1 MDREP
6 ESAMESLPDPRDQ
19 QFKVPRRPSWG
30 ARLDQARLA
39 VDAAYRSDE
48 AQAVDGLLSRLRLS
62 AGDRA
67 AIADRARRLVA
78 TVRERRVRPGGIDA
92 FLQEYGLDTREGV
105 VLMCLAEALLRV
117 PDAGTVDEL
126 IRDKLSDGNWAEHVG
141 QSASVLVNASSWGL
155 MLSGRIL
162 RDQGLSGGDLVRAM
176 RRLVQR
182 SGEPVIRQAMTQ
194 AMRIMGRQFVLAE
207 TIDAAMK
214 ESRAAEKA
222 GYRYSYDM
230 LGEAALTAADA
241 ARYYDAYAKA
251 IDRVGNHSAG
261 RGPIEGPGVS
271 IKLSALHPRY
281 EVAQADRVMAEL
293 RPRIVSLCELAKG
306 HGIGICID
314 AEEADRLDLSLD
326 LIAATAT
333 EPALAGWEG
342 FGLALQAYQK
352 RAIHLV
358 DWLAGLAAEAK
369 RRLMVRLVKGAYWD
383 TEIKQAQ
390 VDGMAGYPVFTRKR
404 TTDVSWLACAQALV
418 ADTRAFYPQFATH
431 NAHSLAAAM
440 IMANAAG
447 TRAYE
452 FQRLHGMGEPLYEA
466 VVEKATPDARAA
478 CRIYAPVG
486 GHRDLLAY
494 LVRRLLEN
502 GANTSFVNRLA
513 DDELPIDEVIA
524 DPVLRTMRTDP
535 IANPAIPLPAELFR
549 PARANASGEDLSDR
563 PRLAALAAAMDVPSL
578 PRAAALVSGEPAL
591 GSGEKVRNPA
601 RRSQAVG
608 SVGEANTGDVEA
620 ALAAGKV
627 AHAAWSRRPVEER
640 AACLE
645 RAADLYRAHRAE
657 LMALCVHEAGKT
669 LDDAVA
675 EVREAEDFLRYY
687 AAEARSLFGPPREL
701 AGPTGER
708 NTLELRGRGVFA
720 CISPWNFPLAIFTG
734 QVAAALVAGNAVLAK
749 PAEQTPLIAHR
760 AVTLMHQAGVP
771 ADVLHYLPGRGETIG
786 AALTSHP
793 RIDGV
798 CFTGSV
804 ETARAINRA
813 LAARDGPIV
822 PLIAETGGLN
832 CMIVDSTALPEQVIG
847 DVLTS
852 AFRSAGQRCSA
863 LRAMFVQ
870 QEVADKLVAMLAGA
884 MAELK
889 VGDPADLATDVGP
902 VIDGDAHA
910 MLSRHA
916 ERMDREAKLIRACDA
931 PDLDGWFFPP
941 RAYEVDGLARIGGE
955 VFGPILHV
963 IRYDPRHLDVML
975 REIEASG
982 YGLTFGLHS
991 RIDDRAKAVAARLP
1005 IGNIYV
1011 NRSMIGAVVGVQPFG
1026 GEGLS
1031 GTGPKAGGP
1040 HYLPRFAI
1048 ERAVSVNTTAAGG
1061 NASLLAQ
1068 SAGDG

>member
-1 MDREP
+1 MQRI
-6 ESAMESLPDPRDQ
+6 SDPVFRM
-19 QFKVPRRPSWG
+19 PARPSWG
-30 ARLDQARLA
+30 DRLDNARA
-39 VDAAYRSDE
+39 AIDAAYRMDE
-48 AQAVDGLLSRLRLS
+48 AEAVEALLERLNLTV
-62 AGDRA
+62 GDRG
-67 AIADRARRLVA
+67 AIADRARRLVVQ
-78 TVRERRVRPGGIDA
+78 VRERRVKPGGIDA

-126 IRDKLSDGNWAEHVG
+126 IRDKISDGNWADHVG
-141 QSASVLVNASSWGL
+141 HSPSVLVNASSWGL

-162 RDQGLSGGDLVRAM
+162 RDDAPDSGELNRAL

-207 TIDAAMK
+207 TFGDALK
-214 ESRAAEKA
+214 ESKALEKR

-230 LGEAALTAADA
+230 LGEAAMTAADA
-241 ARYYDAYAKA
+241 ARYYDAYADA
-251 IDRVGNHSAG
+251 IERAG
-261 RGPIEGPGVS
+261 KHGAGLGPIAGPGVS

-293 RPRIVSLCELAKG
+293 APRIVGLCELAKQ
-306 HGIGICID
+306 HDIGICID

-326 LIAATAT
+326 LLAATAQ
-333 EPALAGWEG
+333 EPALKGWEG
-342 FGLALQAYQK
+342 LGLAVQAYQK
-352 RAIHLV
+352 RAIHV
-358 DWLAGLAAEAK
+358 VGWLGALAEAAG

-383 TEIKQAQ
+383 TEIKLAQ
-390 VDGMAGYPVFTRKR
+390 VEGLAGYPVFTRKR
-404 TTDVSWLACAQALV
+404 STDVSWLTCAQALL
-418 ADTRAFYPQFATH
+418 AAPKAFYPQFATH

-440 IMANAAG
+440 TMAKAAG
-447 TRAYE
+447 ATDYE

-466 VVEKATPDARAA
+466 VVEKARPEARVA

-513 DDELPIDEVIA
+513 DDEMPIDDVIA
-524 DPVLRTMRTDP
+524 DPVARTAMSEP
-535 IANPAIPLPAELFR
+535 IANPMIPLPAAIYGDAR
-549 PARANASGEDLSDR
+549 PNSAGEDLSDR
-563 PRLAALAAAMDVPSL
+563 PALARLAEEMGGFTEPYEAAAIVAGGPGHCHTTEVHDPAHRTRIVGTVCEVTEL
-578 PRAAALVSGEPAL
+578 EAGRAI
-591 GSGEKVRNPA
+591 
-601 RRSQAVG
+601 
-608 SVGEANTGDVEA
+608 
-620 ALAAGKV
+620 
-627 AHAAWSRRPVEER
+627 AHARQAQPGWDRAPVDKR

-645 RAADLYRAHRAE
+645 RAADLFVKHRSE
-657 LMALCVHEAGKT
+657 LLALCVREAGKT

-687 AAEARSLFGPPREL
+687 AQQARGLFGPPQEL
-701 AGPTGER
+701 PGPTGER
-708 NTLELRGRGVFA
+708 NTLALRGRGVFA

-749 PAEQTPLIAHR
+749 PAEQTPLIANH
-760 AVTLMHQAGVP
+760 AVRLLHEAGVP
-771 ADVLHYLPGRGETIG
+771 REVLQFLPGRGETVG
-786 AALTSHP
+786 ATLSSDP
-793 RIDGV
+793 RIDGIA
-798 CFTGSV
+798 FTGSV
-804 ETARAINRA
+804 ETARLINRA
-813 LAARDGPIV
+813 LAARDAPIA

-832 CMIVDSTALPEQVIG
+832 CMIVDSTALPEQVIA
-847 DVLTS
+847 DVVVS

-863 LRAMFVQ
+863 LRALFVQ
-870 QEVADKLVAMLAGA
+870 QDVADRLIAMLAGA
-884 MAELK
+884 MAELR

-910 MLSRHA
+910 MLTAHTA
-916 ERMDREAKLIRACDA
+916 RMDKEARPIHACA
-931 PDLDGWFFPP
+931 VPDGDGWYFGP
-941 RAYEVDGLARIGGE
+941 RAYEVDSLARIGGE

-963 IRYDPRHLDVML
+963 IRYDARKLDEL
-975 REIEASG
+975 LAEIEDTG

-991 RIDDRAKAVAARLP
+991 RIDDRAEALAARLP

-1031 GTGPKAGGP
+1031 GTGFKAGGP
-1040 HYLPRFAI
+1040 HYLTRFGV

-1068 SAGDG
+1068 GSG

>member
-1 MDREP
+1 MSE
-6 ESAMESLPDPRDQ
+6 PDPSDPGFRM
-19 QFKVPRRPSWG
+19 PSRPSWG
-30 ARLDQARLA
+30 PRLDEARRE
-39 VDAAYRSDE
+39 VDVAYRLDE
-48 AQAVDGLLSRLRLS
+48 AQAVDGLLARLRLS

-78 TVRERRVRPGGIDA
+78 TVRERRVKPGGIDA

-126 IRDKLSDGNWAEHVG
+126 IRDKIADGNWADHVG
-141 QSASVLVNASSWGL
+141 QSGSVLVNASSWGL

-162 RDQGLSGGDLVRAM
+162 RDEAPDSGDLNRAL

-207 TIDAAMK
+207 TIDAALK
-214 ESRAAEKA
+214 ESRAAERA

-230 LGEAALTAADA
+230 LGEAAMTAADA
-241 ARYYDAYAKA
+241 ARYHDAYATA
-251 IDRVGNHSAG
+251 IERVGRHATG

-293 RPRIVSLCELAKG
+293 APRIVGLCELARQ
-306 HGIGICID
+306 HDIGICID

-326 LIAATAT
+326 LIAATAA

-342 FGLALQAYQK
+342 LGLALQAYQK
-352 RAIHLV
+352 RAVHV
-358 DWLAGLAAEAK
+358 VGWLAGLAETAK

-390 VDGMAGYPVFTRKR
+390 VDGLAGYPVFTRKR
-404 TTDVSWLACAQALV
+404 STDVSWLACAQALL
-418 ADTRAFYPQFATH
+418 ADPKAFYPQFATH

-440 IMANAAG
+440 VMANAAG

-486 GHRDLLAY
+486 GHRELLAY

-513 DDELPIDEVIA
+513 DDELPVDEVIA

-535 IANPAIPLPAELFR
+535 IANPAIPLPVDLYR
-549 PARANASGEDLSDR
+549 PVRPNSLGEDLSDR
-563 PRLAALAAAMDVPSL
+563 PRLAELAAAME
-578 PRAAALVSGEPAL
+578 APAPTA
-591 GSGEKVRNPA
+591 GKGTAVRNPA
-601 RRSQAVG
+601 HRSMVVG
-608 SVGEANTGDVEA
+608 SVVEAGAADVER
-620 ALAAGKV
+620 ALATGK
-627 AHAAWSRRPVEER
+627 AAQRGWDSRPVDER
-640 AACLE
+640 AVCLE
-645 RAADLYRAHRAE
+645 RAADLYVAHRAE
-657 LMALCVHEAGKT
+657 LMALCVREAGKT

-687 AAEARSLFGPPREL
+687 AAEARGLFGPPREL
-701 AGPTGER
+701 PGPTGER
-708 NTLELRGRGVFA
+708 NSYALRGRGVFA

-749 PAEQTPLIAHR
+749 PAEQTPLIAAR
-760 AVTLMHQAGVP
+760 AVALLHEAGVP
-771 ADVLHYLPGRGETIG
+771 EDVLHVLPGPGETVG
-786 AALTSHP
+786 AALTAHP

-798 CFTGSV
+798 AFTGSV
-804 ETARAINRA
+804 ETARLINRA
-813 LAARDGPIV
+813 LAARDGAIV

-832 CMIVDSTALPEQVIG
+832 CMIVDSTALPEQVVA
-847 DVLTS
+847 DVVTS

-863 LRAMFVQ
+863 LRALFVQ
-870 QEVADKLVAMLAGA
+870 QEVADKLIAMLAGA
-884 MAELK
+884 MAELRI
-889 VGDPADLATDVGP
+889 GDPADLATDVGP

-910 MLSRHA
+910 MLAAHA
-916 ERMDREAKLIRACDA
+916 ERMDREAKLIHACAA

-963 IRYDPRHLDVML
+963 IRFDPRKLDQL
-975 REIEASG
+975 LAEIEETG
-982 YGLTFGLHS
+982 FGLTFGLHS
-991 RIDDRAKAVAARLP
+991 RIDDRAEALAARLP
-1005 IGNIYV
+1005 VGNIYV

-1040 HYLPRFAI
+1040 LYLTRFAI
-1048 ERAVSVNTTAAGG
+1048 ERALSVNTTAAGG

-1068 SAGDG
+1068 GGG

>member
-1 MDREP
+1 MADQSQDARFRVPARPAWGEPMD
-6 ESAMESLPDPRDQ
+6 A
-19 QFKVPRRPSWG
+19 
-30 ARLDQARLA
+30 ARSD
-39 VDAAYRSDE
+39 VDAAYRMDE
-48 AQAVDGLLSRLRLS
+48 AQAVDALLTRLQLS
-62 AGDRA
+62 SGDRG

-78 TVRERRVRPGGIDA
+78 TVRERRVKPGGIDA

-117 PDAGTVDEL
+117 PDAGTVDDL
-126 IRDKLSDGNWAEHVG
+126 IRDKISDGNWADHVG
-141 QSASVLVNASSWGL
+141 HSASVLVNASSWGL

-162 RDQGLSGGDLVRAM
+162 RDDVADGGDLNRAL

-207 TIDAAMK
+207 TIEAALK
-214 ESRAAEKA
+214 DSRAAEKA

-241 ARYYDAYAKA
+241 ARYYDSYAHA
-251 IDRVGNHSAG
+251 IERAGKHGAG
-261 RGPIEGPGVS
+261 RGPVDGPGVS

-293 RPRIVSLCELAKG
+293 RPRIIALCELAKA
-306 HGIGICID
+306 HDIGICID
-314 AEEADRLDLSLD
+314 AEEADRLDLSMD

-342 FGLALQAYQK
+342 LGLALQAYQK

-358 DWLAGLAAEAK
+358 DWLGGLAAAAQ

-383 TEIKQAQ
+383 TEIKLAQ
-390 VDGMAGYPVFTRKR
+390 VDGLSGYPVFTRKR
-404 TTDVSWLACAQALV
+404 STDVSWLTCAQALL
-418 ADTRAFYPQFATH
+418 ADQKAFYPQFATH

-440 IMANAAG
+440 VMANAAG
-447 TRAYE
+447 TRAFE
-452 FQRLHGMGEPLYEA
+452 FQRLHGMGEPLYQA
-466 VVEKATPDARAA
+466 VVEKATPDARVA

-513 DDELPIDEVIA
+513 DDELPVDEVIA
-524 DPVLRTMRTDP
+524 DPVARTLKTDP
-535 IANPAIPLPAELFR
+535 LPNPAIPLPVDLYGAER
-549 PARANASGEDLSDR
+549 PNSAGEDLSDR
-563 PRLAALAAAMDVPSL
+563 PRLEALAAEMADHRTPHQ
-578 PRAAALVSGEPAL
+578 AAALVAGQAVT
-591 GSGEKVRNPA
+591 GTDQAIANPA
-601 RRSQAVG
+601 RRSDAVG
-608 SVGEANTGDVEA
+608 SVVEATAEDVER
-620 ALAAGKV
+620 ALTAGKAGQKAWDRMPV
-627 AHAAWSRRPVEER
+627 ADR
-640 AACLE
+640 ADCLE
-645 RAADLYRAHRAE
+645 RAAGLYAAHRPE
-657 LMALCVHEAGKT
+657 LLALCVHEAGKT

-687 AAEARSLFGPPREL
+687 AAQARGLFGGPQEL
-701 AGPTGER
+701 PGPTGER
-708 NTLELRGRGVFA
+708 NTLQLRGRGVFA

-760 AVTLMHQAGVP
+760 AVQLLHQAGVP
-771 ADVLHYLPGRGETIG
+771 AEVLHYLPGRGETVG
-786 AALTSHP
+786 AALTGHL

-798 CFTGSV
+798 AFTGSV
-804 ETARAINRA
+804 ETARLINRA
-813 LAARDGPIV
+813 LAARDAPIV

-832 CMIVDSTALPEQVIG
+832 CMIVDSTALPEQVVG
-847 DVLTS
+847 DVVMS

-863 LRAMFVQ
+863 LRALFVQ
-870 QEVADKLVAMLAGA
+870 QEVADKLIAMLKGA
-884 MAELK
+884 MAELRI
-889 VGDPADLATDVGP
+889 GDPADIATDVGP
-902 VIDGDAHA
+902 VIDADAHA
-910 MLSRHA
+910 MLTAHA
-916 ERMDREAKLIRACDA
+916 ARMDREAKLIHACDVPEA
-931 PDLDGWFFPP
+931 GGWFFGP

-963 IRYDPRHLDVML
+963 IRYDPRKLDAVL
-975 REIEASG
+975 ETIEATG

-991 RIDDRAKAVAARLP
+991 RIDDRAEALADRLP
-1005 IGNIYV
+1005 VGNIYV

-1061 NASLLAQ
+1061 NASLLALG
-1068 SAGDG
+1068 SG